1 MGIKKLLF
9 LFYLLYTVYNVLV
22 CGTTNLTLFYTL
34 PAIVLIWLFYTFF
47 IVGFNSTKYTKLN
60 RDTAK
65 NEDILFGIVIYNCN
79 TQKLILFALL
89 SLFISVLCAQY
100 YTGLFPT
107 QVFQNLIS
115 GKSNYINYQLYFS
128 QANIGS
134 ISLNKI
140 PYILLMG
147 FKNIIFVYSFI
158 FIICKAKK
166 VEIRQIIY
174 LLLLAIAHL
183 YFGIA
188 RGTNFEFYQ
197 LFLLLIYCYVLRQQ
211 NQQKKINILWIIFFG
226 LILLAIFFVVL
237 SARGATPNYYITDYI
252 LYEPNEF
259 FSKLFPNLSIYYMFL
274 YTYLGF
280 GIYYLAT
287 LINKIW
293 LTSIKG
299 FIGAIIP
306 PLNVMFGIH
315 PIEETNDL
323 VNIGVKWIPDAASI
337 MNVIG
342 IFGLL
347 FCCYLI
353 GKFLKKSSYLQMK
366 NNGYSLLFGYFIF
379 VFLVSIPN
387 GHFITFSSEQILI
400 AYTVLRYIFYQK
412 HIKIKI

>member
-1 MGIKKLLF
+1 M
-9 LFYLLYTVYNVLV
+9 
-22 CGTTNLTLFYTL
+22 
-34 PAIVLIWLFYTFF
+34 
-47 IVGFNSTKYTKLN
+47 
-60 RDTAK
+60 
-65 NEDILFGIVIYNCN
+65 
-79 TQKLILFALL
+79 
-89 SLFISVLCAQY
+89 
-100 YTGLFPT
+100 
-107 QVFQNLIS
+107 
-115 GKSNYINYQLYFS
+115 
-128 QANIGS
+128 
-134 ISLNKI
+134 
-140 PYILLMG
+140 
-147 FKNIIFVYSFI
+147 
-158 FIICKAKK
+158 
-166 VEIRQIIY
+166 
-174 LLLLAIAHL
+174 
-183 YFGIA
+183 
-188 RGTNFEFYQ
+188 
-197 LFLLLIYCYVLRQQ
+197 
-211 NQQKKINILWIIFFG
+211 
-226 LILLAIFFVVL
+226 
-237 SARGATPNYYITDYI
+237 
-252 LYEPNEF
+252 YEPNEF